1 MVDTDEQRDLRQ
13 LISWLERI
21 EPWQKLTGQDSRAW
35 QADPRSSLAG
45 DDAKTDP
52 FQMSHSVWH
61 ALTVSVDHLGC
72 LRSSLLGDLQG
83 ERREVRIHTHAQ
95 SSLLRGA
102 IENAA
107 RAVWLLGPK
116 DRPTRVSRR
125 LALQAKETKDF
136 FRMRALTQQPTVQTQ
151 QERLQRLTD
160 LLITAG
166 LSERQAKAT
175 VKTPPRYTEIVRG
188 AGELTTLGADL
199 AQLVWSGCS
208 ALAHGDAY
216 GTLAMLDKEIM
227 VRSQDV
233 SLVRITG
240 SISGLYWCTVAA
252 VLLVQQ
258 GFELLQARSISY
270 R

>member
-1 MVDTDEQRDLRQ
+1 VDTNEQRDLRQ

-21 EPWQKLTGQDSRAW
+21 EPWQKLTGEDSRTW

-45 DDAKTDP
+45 DNTKTDP
-52 FQMSHSVWH
+52 FQVSHAVWH
-61 ALTVSVDHLGC
+61 ALTVAVDHLGC

-83 ERREVRIHTHAQ
+83 DHRQVRIHTHAQ

-116 DRPTRVSRR
+116 DRLTRVSRR
-125 LALQAKETKDF
+125 LGLQAKETKDE
-136 FRMRALTQQPTVQTQ
+136 FRMRALTQQPAAQTQ
-151 QERLQRLTD
+151 QERLQRLTG
-160 LLITAG
+160 LLIAAG
-166 LSERQAKAT
+166 LTEEQAKAT
-175 VKTPPRYTEIVRG
+175 VKTTPTYTEIVRG
-188 AGELTTLGADL
+188 AGDLTTLSADL
-199 AQLVWSGCS
+199 TQLVWSGCS

-216 GTLAMLDKEIM
+216 GTLAMLDKEI
-227 VRSQDV
+227 VARNQDV
-233 SLVRITG
+233 ALVRVTG

-252 VLLVQQ
+252 VLMVKQ
-258 GFELLQARSISY
+258 GFELLQVRSVSY